1 MPSGVVVCVASDVD
15 ATALETVMAVLTR
28 TC

>member
-1 MPSGVVVCVASDVD
+1 MPSGVVVRVASDVD
-15 ATALETVMAVLTR
+15 ATALETVMSVLTR